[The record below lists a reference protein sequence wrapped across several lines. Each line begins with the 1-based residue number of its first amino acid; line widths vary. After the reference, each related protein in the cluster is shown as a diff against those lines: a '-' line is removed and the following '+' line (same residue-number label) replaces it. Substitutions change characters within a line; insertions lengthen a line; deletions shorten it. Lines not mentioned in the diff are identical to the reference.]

1 MKPTLVVMA
10 AGMGSRF
17 GGLKQAEPITED
29 GKGILDFSVY
39 DAKKAGF
46 GRVIFIIR
54 EDMAEDFKNLI
65 GNRIAKTIPVD
76 YVFQTMED
84 VPEGRTKP
92 FGTGHAIYCC
102 KDLVKEPFAII
113 NADDYYGQNAFYEIG
128 KHLATAQR
136 GEYAMTAYLL
146 ANTLSQN
153 GTVSRGVCELENGKL
168 RKVTEYTKISS
179 DCSYD
184 QNGEKGVFAKDTPV
198 SMNLWGL
205 TPDIFEHIE
214 KDYKHFLATANLL
227 KDEFYIPLV
236 ISKAVEDG
244 HATVKVFKNQDK
256 WFGIT
261 YREDLAEIKEAIG
274 GYIENGLYKGL

>member
-46 GRVIFIIR
+46 GKVIFILR
-54 EDMAEDFKNLI
+54 EDMAEDFKQLI
-65 GNRIAKTIPVD
+65 GNRIAQSIPVE
-76 YVFQTMED
+76 YVMQTMTD
-84 VPEGRTKP
+84 VPNGRTKP
-92 FGTGHAIYCC
+92 FGTGHAILCC
-102 KDLVKEPFAII
+102 KDAVHEPFAII
-113 NADDYYGQNAFYEIG
+113 NADDYYGQNAFFEIG
-128 KHLATAQR
+128 KHLATAKK

-146 ANTLSQN
+146 KNTLSKN
-153 GTVSRGVCELENGKL
+153 GTVSRGVCQIENGFLKA
-168 RKVTEYTKISS
+168 VNEYTKINS
-179 DCSYD
+179 DCSYEG
-184 QNGEKGVFAKDTPV
+184 QVLSEDTKV

-205 TPDIFEHIE
+205 TPDIFEFLE
-214 KDYKHFLATANLL
+214 EEYNKFLATANLL

-236 ISKAVEDG
+236 ISDAVEKG
-244 HATVKVFKNQDK
+244 IATVRVFENKDK

-274 GYIENGLYKGL
+274 GYIQDGLYEGI